1 MIIFLASLAALILGY
16 LIYGTIVAR
25 IFGADDQRPT
35 PVTTMED
42 GVDFVHLPTWKIFLI
57 QLLNIAGVGPI
68 FGPILGA
75 LYGPVA
81 LVWIVIG
88 SIFAGGVHD
97 YFSGMLSVRSQG
109 ESIPEVVGHQLGGG
123 IKLFMRGF
131 SVILLLL
138 VGIVFVS
145 SPAQL
150 LTNITPLP
158 ISVLTAIIFAY
169 YFLATMLPI
178 DKIIGRIYP
187 FFAGALIFMAVGLI
201 ITLALSGHQFFPQH
215 TLANINPKKLPLWP
229 LMFITIACGAISG
242 FHSLVAGGTTSKQLP
257 NERYIKRIGYGGMI
271 MEGVLSILTVTAVGA
286 GLYWAGENIPGHLIY
301 PEIMKKEGWIVAFGA
316 GYGEIT
322 KPIFG
327 PLGVLIGIMMLKT
340 FVLTTLDSAT
350 RITRYMGEE
359 LFGEGLKIKILR
371 NRFAST
377 AVIIALAAW
386 LALGNWKAIWP
397 VFGAANQLVAAL
409 GLLIASVY
417 LLNKKKKAVYT
428 LVPGIFMLLTTIAAL
443 LYEAQAFFRGG
454 KFLLGAI
461 ALILLVLAAF
471 VVYES
476 AGVIKLNRTRWKGKT
491 G

>member
-242 FHSLVAGGTTSKQLP
+242 FHATQSPMMARCLP
-257 NERYIKRIGYGGMI
+257 RERLGHPVFYGAMI
-271 MEGVLSILTVTAVGA
+271 VEG
-286 GLYWAGENIPGHLIY
+286 
-301 PEIMKKEGWIVAFGA
+301 
-316 GYGEIT
+316 
-322 KPIFG
+322 
-327 PLGVLIGIMMLKT
+327 
-340 FVLTTLDSAT
+340 
-350 RITRYMGEE
+350 
-359 LFGEGLKIKILR
+359 
-371 NRFAST
+371 
-377 AVIIALAAW
+377 IIALIWATLACSFYNSPGELNQVLAQGGPALVVNQISNSLMGHAGGILAILGVVILPISSGDTAFRGARLIIADFMKFSQQGIGKRLAIAIPLFVIGFIVSKTDFGILWRYFGWANQTLATIVLWAAAAFLKRRGGWHHW
-386 LALGNWKAIWP
+386 LATLPALFMTTVVTTFLSYAKIGFGLSMP
-397 VFGAANQLVAAL
+397 VATTIGLITSIICLV
-409 GLLIASVY
+409 
-417 LLNKKKKAVYT
+417 
-428 LVPGIFMLLTTIAAL
+428 IFMRQLKSTT
-443 LYEAQAFFRGG
+443 E
-454 KFLLGAI
+454 
-461 ALILLVLAAF
+461 
-471 VVYES
+471 
-476 AGVIKLNRTRWKGKT
+476 T
-491 G
+491 